1 MSAKDYLDTGM
12 LELYVFGQ
20 LTEKE
25 SIEIS
30 EAIAKHPEL
39 QQEVN
44 EIESFLIAL
53 SSKASPGVSDETRQK
68 IKQFDGSGNQKGNN
82 KTPYYYWAAI
92 LVLLIGIGWLLKQ
105 TDTLS
110 DEVQTVEKELEEK
123 QTEIV
128 EAEKQK
134 NELEEILSVARS
146 KDYKTVELPGNEK
159 VAQDVYVK
167 AFYNAD
173 EQKMFLDLKSLP
185 EPPDDMVYQLW
196 SLQFEPLTPESMGT
210 IANYVGD
217 DDKIFE
223 LDNVPAN
230 AQGFGITLEPK
241 GGSKTPT
248 LSRLYALGK
257 IS

>member
-1 MSAKDYLDTGM
+1 MSAKDYLDTGI

-25 SIEIS
+25 SIEVS
-30 EAIAKHPEL
+30 EAIAKYPEL

-44 EIESFLIAL
+44 EIESSLIAL
-53 SSKASPGVSDETRQK
+53 SSKASPGVSEQTRQEILQPDEQDGQK
-68 IKQFDGSGNQKGNN
+68 IKSKV
-82 KTPYYYWAAI
+82 PYYYWAAI
-92 LVLLIGIGWLLKQ
+92 LVLLIGIGLLFRQ
-105 TDTLS
+105 VTTLS
-110 DEVQTVEKELEEK
+110 SEVQTVEKELKEK
-123 QTEIV
+123 QTQIV
-128 EAEKQK
+128 ETEEEKNK
-134 NELEEILSVARS
+134 LKEILSVARS
-146 KDYKTVELPGNEK
+146 KDYKTVELPGNEE

-167 AFYNAD
+167 AFYNSD

-185 EPPDDMVYQLW
+185 EPPDGMVYQLW

-210 IANYVGD
+210 IANYVA
-217 DDKIFE
+217 DKDKLFE
-223 LDNVPAN
+223 LDNVPEN

-241 GGSKTPT
+241 GGSETPT

>member
-20 LTEKE
+20 LIEKE
-25 SIEIS
+25 SIEVS
-30 EAIAKHPEL
+30 EAIEKYPEL
-39 QQEVN
+39 RQEVD

-53 SSKASPGVSDETRQK
+53 SSKASPGISEETRQN
-68 IKQFDGSGNQKGNN
+68 IIQLNESGSQKVKS
-82 KTPYYYWAAI
+82 KTPYYWAAI

-105 TDTLS
+105 ADTLS
-110 DEVQTVEKELEEK
+110 NEVQTVEKELEEK

-128 EAEKQK
+128 NVEKEK
-134 NELEEILSVARS
+134 NELQEILSVARS
-146 KDYKTVELPGNEK
+146 KAYKTVELPGNEK
-159 VAQDVYVK
+159 VAQNVYVK
-167 AFYNAD
+167 AFYNAGD
-173 EQKMFLDLKSLP
+173 QKMFLDLKSLP
-185 EPPDDMVYQLW
+185 KPPDDMVYQLW

-210 IANYVGD
+210 IANYAAD

-223 LDNVPAN
+223 FDNVPAS

-241 GGSKTPT
+241 GGSETPT